1 MNIENYQGF
10 SSDSVVLVTCPMV
23 KGPGK
28 SSSN

>member
-1 MNIENYQGF
+1 MDIENYQGF
-10 SSDSVVLVTCPMV
+10 SSDSAVQVTCPMV

>member
-10 SSDSVVLVTCPMV
+10 SSDSVVQVTCPMV

-28 SSSN
+28 SSSS